1 MGWVRWSDTEMVE
14 GDDAARIA
22 TVTPLG
28 GGDSI
33 PRPYTAEE
41 DAAADALAAG
51 ESARLARETT
61 RLTVRAIIHDLQ
73 AEKARAQEVID
84 STTATAEDRKAA
96 RAARRIAD
104 AVIDLARFVKDLA

>member
-33 PRPYTAEE
+33 PRPW
-41 DAAADALAAG
+41 
-51 ESARLARETT
+51 ETT

-84 STTATAEDRKAA
+84 STTATAEDRKSA

-104 AVIDLARFVKDLA
+104 AVIDLARFVKDL